1 LRKIPLMVSIT
12 LVMSISSV
20 AYAGQPSHGGIT
32 INASISTDPKGDN
45 ASKFMTSR
53 NIMVPDKG
61 ATMIKGDPNAG
72 IFQKEEEEYYYRRI
86 CGNAEYD
93 LTKDLLID
101 RIRVKNTGSNQYLIE
116 SRIDRLDGYRTEDQ
130 SWMIPGSDFLEMC
143 QVVTIRVVTERQS
156 WMIKT
161 QHKMIN
167 FQERLNGKTLMVKTV
182 VIMSAF

>member
-1 LRKIPLMVSIT
+1 MRKISLMVSIT

-32 INASISTDPKGDN
+32 VNASISTDPKGDS

-61 ATMIKGDPNAG
+61 DPNG
-72 IFQKEEEEYYYRRI
+72 GTFQKEEEEYHYRRI
-86 CGNAEYD
+86 CGNAGYD

-101 RIRVKNTGSNQYLIE
+101 RIRVKNTGTNQYLIE
-116 SRIDRLDGYRTEDQ
+116 SRIDRLAGYRTEDQ
-130 SWMIPGSDFLEMC
+130 SWTIPGSDFLEMC
-143 QVVTIRVVTERQS
+143 QVVTIRIVTKRQL
-156 WMIKT
+156 WRIKT
-161 QHKMIN
+161 QHKMID

-182 VIMSAF
+182 AIIPAF